1 MSDQAPIELRDVG
14 LGYRLSRH
22 GPSSLKEFAVELT
35 RRHVRYER
43 LQALTGITLEVRP
56 GEILGVVGGNGAGK
70 STLMKVIAGILPPTA
85 GRVVTRGR
93 VAAMIEL
100 GAGFSPDL
108 TARENIVLYGS
119 LLGRPPALMR
129 ERLEEIAAWAE
140 LTDYLDVPIRSFSS
154 GMLARLAFAICSD
167 TSPDVL
173 LVDEI
178 LAVGDAE
185 FSVRS
190 GERMDVLMRGGAAVV
205 LVSHDLSAL
214 AERATRALWL
224 QHGHVIADGDP
235 YEVTEAYAAA
245 RHEAP
250 GGEMEERPA

>member
-1 MSDQAPIELRDVG
+1 MSAPPAIHLRDVG
-14 LGYRLSRH
+14 LGYRRARH
-22 GPSSLKEFAVELT
+22 GPSSLKAFAVELT

-43 LQALTGITLEVRP
+43 LQALTDITLDVRS

-70 STLMKVIAGILPPTA
+70 STLMKVIAGILPPTQ
-85 GRVVTRGR
+85 GHVVVRGH

-108 TARENIVLYGS
+108 TGRENIVLYGS

-140 LTDYLDVPIRSFSS
+140 LTEYLDVPIRTYSS
-154 GMLARLAFAICSD
+154 GMLARLAFAICTD

-173 LVDEI
+173 IVDEI

-190 GERMDVLMRGGAAVV
+190 GERMDALMRGGAAVV
-205 LVSHDLSAL
+205 LVSHDLPAL

-224 QHGHVIADGDP
+224 QGGHAMAEGDP
-235 YEVTEAYAAA
+235 HEVIEAYASA
-245 RHEAP
+245 RHATP
-250 GGEMEERPA
+250 GGEAG